1 MAYIVFHTT
10 AFLNEDDTSS
20 MTAAAL
26 KAAGITSVKGYGG
39 IDVPVNSEGYLTN
52 PAQHLPA
59 GMLDKLKRAWTASDG
74 NANTFFNQNI
84 DGTPVKDILAQCPSQ
99 QSYGIAKELGL
110 PDGTSVPCKAFTDHD
125 YQRIKYKSGSSVPT
139 SDGTDG
145 GAGDG
150 AAGGTG
156 DGAAGGTG
164 DGGTGDGAA
173 DGTGDG
179 GTGDGAAD
187 GTGDWWSFFGSKE
200 FLIGAVAVAGVIA
213 LIKTLGNT
221 IKARFRKCAK
231 VLYRMQKD
239 FGTKEN
245 GMDMKAVLPGV
256 GSKIMDWLGMLWG
269 SKTGKGKNK
278 GALGLRP
285 FVDNYKNELSADYQE
300 ARKAFNMI
308 ASAGKGIDVKK
319 GEEQTSGKMN
329 NLQGESQAVIYS
341 SFSEMLKSEPL
352 NEEETALNEALGVGA
367 IVALGSVAIKGGMY
381 LFSKKDKNGN
391 DVGSAKAVQV
401 THQSTREIC
410 YSILNMFFSKYF
422 NMKAV
427 SEKMGMNVDS
437 LGDID
442 KSNVDKFAKLAQAMK
457 QEQAS
462 GKGSKMYARV
472 EKNYNKMIDA
482 YVRIANNVVN
492 NFETYTKNSKGKD
505 GKVKTL
511 SEKDA
516 NLLVASVEKLRAEVN
531 RQEDGYRNNFFR
543 VVNAI
548 ITSPEYTTYLDF
560 IIKDVIPVFKTG
572 LASDADFV
580 LDIVPKVGEY
590 YILQQTNQQTE
601 LAGGDTAKGN
611 VVLARVLGFDQSGE
625 KSKNPVIKFARV
637 ALLKDPG
644 LLIRN
649 SKNEYDMSSY
659 KEENLDRTAFGQAR
673 GENADRSQNGDNVE
687 LTYNKWMA
695 LDPII
700 ATNVP
705 GDDRDG
711 EDMGKTKLYHRVVK
725 TEDGRELDEYIFGI
739 STKVKEA
746 STTEFTED
754 TNISE
759 ATGKAEIPSEREERE
774 ETLSRD
780 VPEEI
785 STDNTQQDI
794 VKLACANV
802 TKGTDLAADVKTN
815 QFTGAFIFLG
825 NKCTAKEAD
834 EKFKTLGFEAL
845 DGKTKE
851 KEQIENN
858 IANSIGYTHVARQD
872 AGNIASID
880 DAVKKIETRQ
890 TTSENLVAKVD
901 AITNNLYQVMDTMKN
916 NVPANTLTHPFGFQ
930 GFGTKC
936 FVTLPKEKGKSG
948 YYKELPTGVKDKRG
962 LDIVFN
968 YYPAL
973 VTEDGSPVDPTPYIK
988 AESAAG
994 VKNNNES
1001 LQEADGNDA
1010 SAAGQPSASTQG
1022 PDTSV
1027 GTQNTAKPQQG
1038 AQGATPAPAGILG
1051 VAISCRNIISAK
1063 ANQILPFHTAKI
1075 DKESIKNA
1083 IIALINDLVKAQL
1096 IEPVRG
1102 ENLGGGNR
1110 QTTAT
1115 AESFS
1120 IEYDKYFN
1128 VAESFMSSFG
1138 FNRANKLHVNR
1149 TIKSPKSKLT
1159 YYALSE
1165 NAWGDGSKLDP
1176 EKYIKE
1182 SLDNILAKN
1191 STYDEFAK
1199 LAKNSHS
1206 INLIKIAE
1214 DCSYNTALPYNRYQM
1229 LTAAN
1234 PLYEGLVI
1242 VRFDERGKLAESIR
1256 LGVKKIYCE
1265 TV

>member
-52 PAQHLPA
+52 PAQHLPD
-59 GMLDKLKRAWTASDG
+59 GMLDKLKRAWTSSNGDA
-74 NANTFFNQNI
+74 NAFFNQNI

-110 PDGTSVPCKAFTDHD
+110 PDGTAVPCKEFTDHD
-125 YQRIKYKSGSSVPT
+125 YQHIKYDSGSSVPP
-139 SDGTDG
+139 SSGTDAAG
-145 GAGDG
+145 AGAADSVADAGAGAAAGAADSGSAGAGAGD
-150 AAGGTG
+150 
-156 DGAAGGTG
+156 
-164 DGGTGDGAA
+164 
-173 DGTGDG
+173 
-179 GTGDGAAD
+179 
-187 GTGDWWSFFGSKE
+187 WWAFFGSKE

-256 GSKIMDWLGMLWG
+256 GSKIMDWLGRLWG
-269 SKTGKGKNK
+269 SKAGNGRNK

-285 FVDNYKNELSADYQE
+285 FVDNYRNELSADYQE

-308 ASAGKGIDVKK
+308 AASGKGIDDKKK
-319 GEEQTSGKMN
+319 GKEQTSGKMN
-329 NLQGESQAVIYS
+329 NLQGESQTVMYS

-391 DVGSAKAVQV
+391 DVGSPKAVQV
-401 THQSTREIC
+401 TRQSTREIC

-462 GKGSKMYARV
+462 GKGSKIYTRV
-472 EKNYNKMIDA
+472 EKNYNQMVDA
-482 YVRIANNVVN
+482 YVRIANKVVN

-505 GKVKTL
+505 GKVKEL
-511 SEKDA
+511 SEKDS

-580 LDIVPKVGEY
+580 LDIVPKAGEY
-590 YILQQTNQQTE
+590 YILHQSNQQTD
-601 LAGGDTAKGN
+601 LTSGDTAKGN

-625 KSKNPVIKFARV
+625 KSKNPVINFARV

-644 LLIRN
+644 TLVLN
-649 SKNEYDMSSY
+649 NNKYDMSSY

-673 GENADRSQNGDNVE
+673 GENADKSENGDNVE

-695 LDPII
+695 LNPVL
-700 ATNVP
+700 AVNVP
-705 GDDRDG
+705 GDTHEKTPAAAKVYKRTAPNENG
-711 EDMGKTKLYHRVVK
+711 QEKQEQEQYIIINPTSSESITYNESEILYEDDKKTP
-725 TEDGRELDEYIFGI
+725 EENN
-739 STKVKEA
+739 
-746 STTEFTED
+746 TTTD
-754 TNISE
+754 TNN
-759 ATGKAEIPSEREERE
+759 T
-774 ETLSRD
+774 T
-780 VPEEI
+780 
-785 STDNTQQDI
+785 NTQQEETKSSSPVKNVIFVSGNTKTNIEIQANDTTQEKVNAI
-794 VKLACANV
+794 VTNRDNNMGFTEVSPEEAEQIINAVANAKEETV
-802 TKGTDLAADVKTN
+802 QVQTAENLPEIINKQESANGGESEIGADVIIKNIDSISNSIAQQLGTLKIEDFTVTSGTAGRVTSKYNNGTIQLKNTVDN
-815 QFTGAFIFLG
+815 QRNFDTVVTFDTGA
-825 NKCTAKEAD
+825 T
-834 EKFKTLGFEAL
+834 
-845 DGKTKE
+845 TK
-851 KEQIENN
+851 
-858 IANSIGYTHVARQD
+858 
-872 AGNIASID
+872 AG
-880 DAVKKIETRQ
+880 KKIYIAAQPRTDNKNITVDLILVSGDGTNYDEIKFRGAQKDAYVSLTAPINVQNVKQGIETIV
-890 TTSENLVAKVD
+890 N
-901 AITNNLYQVMDTMKN
+901 
-916 NVPANTLTHPFGFQ
+916 
-930 GFGTKC
+930 
-936 FVTLPKEKGKSG
+936 
-948 YYKELPTGVKDKRG
+948 YYKQYAGKYTIE
-962 LDIVFN
+962 
-968 YYPAL
+968 
-973 VTEDGSPVDPTPYIK
+973 
-988 AESAAG
+988 ES
-994 VKNNNES
+994 
-1001 LQEADGNDA
+1001 
-1010 SAAGQPSASTQG
+1010 
-1022 PDTSV
+1022 
-1027 GTQNTAKPQQG
+1027 
-1038 AQGATPAPAGILG
+1038 
-1051 VAISCRNIISAK
+1051 NI
-1063 ANQILPFHTAKI
+1063 T
-1075 DKESIKNA
+1075 
-1083 IIALINDLVKAQL
+1083 V
-1096 IEPVRG
+1096 
-1102 ENLGGGNR
+1102 
-1110 QTTAT
+1110 
-1115 AESFS
+1115 
-1120 IEYDKYFN
+1120 EYDKYFN

-1138 FNRANKLHVNR
+1138 FNGANKLHVNR
-1149 TIKSPKSKLT
+1149 TIKAPKSKFT

-1182 SLDNILAKN
+1182 SLDAILAKN

-1199 LAKNSHS
+1199 LAKSSHT
-1206 INLIKIAE
+1206 INLIKIDE

-1234 PLYEGLVI
+1234 PLYEGLVV
-1242 VRFDERGKLAESIR
+1242 VRFDKRGKLVEAIR

>member
-52 PAQHLPA
+52 PAQHLPD
-59 GMLDKLKRAWTASDG
+59 GMLDKLKRAWTSSNGDA
-74 NANTFFNQNI
+74 NAFFNQNI

-110 PDGTSVPCKAFTDHD
+110 PDGTAVPCKEFTDHD
-125 YQRIKYKSGSSVPT
+125 YQHIKYDSGSSVPP
-139 SDGTDG
+139 SSGTDAAG
-145 GAGDG
+145 AGAADSVADAGAGAAAGAADSGSAGAGAGD
-150 AAGGTG
+150 
-156 DGAAGGTG
+156 
-164 DGGTGDGAA
+164 
-173 DGTGDG
+173 
-179 GTGDGAAD
+179 
-187 GTGDWWSFFGSKE
+187 WWAFFGSKE

-221 IKARFRKCAK
+221 IKVRFRKCAK

-256 GSKIMDWLGMLWG
+256 GSKIMDWLGRLWG
-269 SKTGKGKNK
+269 SKSGKGKNK

-285 FVDNYKNELSADYQE
+285 FVDNYRNELSADYQE

-308 ASAGKGIDVKK
+308 AAAGKGINDKNK
-319 GEEQTSGKMN
+319 GKEQTNGKMN
-329 NLQGESQAVIYS
+329 NLQSESQTVIYS

-352 NEEETALNEALGVGA
+352 NEEETALNEGAGA
-367 IVALGSVAIKGGMY
+367 IVALGAVKFAAGMY
-381 LFSKKDKNGN
+381 QYLKKDKNGN
-391 DVGSAKAVQV
+391 DVGSVKTVQV

-462 GKGSKMYARV
+462 GKGSKIYARV
-472 EKNYNKMIDA
+472 EKNYNQMVDA
-482 YVRIANNVVN
+482 YVRIANSVVN
-492 NFETYTKNSKGKD
+492 NFEKYTKNSKGKD
-505 GKVKTL
+505 GKVKEL
-511 SEKDA
+511 SEKDS

-560 IIKDVIPVFKTG
+560 IIKDVMPVFKTG

-580 LDIVPKVGEY
+580 LDIVPKAGEY
-590 YILQQTNQQTE
+590 YILHQSNQQTD
-601 LAGGDTAKGN
+601 LTIGDTAKGN

-625 KSKNPVIKFARV
+625 KSKNPVINFARV

-644 LLIRN
+644 TLVLN
-649 SKNEYDMSSY
+649 NNKYDMSSY

-673 GENADRSQNGDNVE
+673 GENADKSENGDNVE

-695 LDPII
+695 LNPVL
-700 ATNVP
+700 AVNVP
-705 GDDRDG
+705 GDMH
-711 EDMGKTKLYHRVVK
+711 EKTPAAAKVYKRTAPSENGQEK
-725 TEDGRELDEYIFGI
+725 QEQEQYII
-739 STKVKEA
+739 INPTSSESITYNE
-746 STTEFTED
+746 STTLYED
-754 TNISE
+754 
-759 ATGKAEIPSEREERE
+759 
-774 ETLSRD
+774 
-780 VPEEI
+780 
-785 STDNTQQDI
+785 
-794 VKLACANV
+794 
-802 TKGTDLAADVKTN
+802 
-815 QFTGAFIFLG
+815 
-825 NKCTAKEAD
+825 D
-834 EKFKTLGFEAL
+834 EKTPE
-845 DGKTKE
+845 
-851 KEQIENN
+851 ENN
-858 IANSIGYTHVARQD
+858 ITTDTNNTTNAQEEETKSSSPVKNVIFVSGNTKTNIEIQANDVTQEKVNAIVTNRDNNMGFTEVSPEEAEQIINAVANAKEETVQVQTAENLPEIINKQESANGGESEIGADVIIKNIDSISNSIAQQLGTLKIEDFTVTSGT
-872 AGNIASID
+872 AGRVTSKYNNGTIQLKNTID
-880 DAVKKIETRQ
+880 KQRNFDTVVTFDTGATTKAGKKIYIAAQPRTDNKNITVDLILVSGDGTNYDEIKFRGAQKDAYVSLTAPINAQNVKQGIETIV
-890 TTSENLVAKVD
+890 N
-901 AITNNLYQVMDTMKN
+901 
-916 NVPANTLTHPFGFQ
+916 
-930 GFGTKC
+930 
-936 FVTLPKEKGKSG
+936 
-948 YYKELPTGVKDKRG
+948 YYKKYAGKYTIE
-962 LDIVFN
+962 
-968 YYPAL
+968 
-973 VTEDGSPVDPTPYIK
+973 
-988 AESAAG
+988 ES
-994 VKNNNES
+994 
-1001 LQEADGNDA
+1001 
-1010 SAAGQPSASTQG
+1010 
-1022 PDTSV
+1022 
-1027 GTQNTAKPQQG
+1027 
-1038 AQGATPAPAGILG
+1038 
-1051 VAISCRNIISAK
+1051 NI
-1063 ANQILPFHTAKI
+1063 T
-1075 DKESIKNA
+1075 
-1083 IIALINDLVKAQL
+1083 V
-1096 IEPVRG
+1096 
-1102 ENLGGGNR
+1102 
-1110 QTTAT
+1110 
-1115 AESFS
+1115 
-1120 IEYDKYFN
+1120 EYDKYFN

-1138 FNRANKLHVNR
+1138 FNGANKLHVNR
-1149 TIKSPKSKLT
+1149 TIKAPKSKLT

-1182 SLDNILAKN
+1182 SLDAILAKN

-1199 LAKNSHS
+1199 LAKSSHT
-1206 INLIKIAE
+1206 INLIKIDE

-1234 PLYEGLVI
+1234 PLYEGLVV
-1242 VRFDERGKLAESIR
+1242 VRFDERGKLVEAIR